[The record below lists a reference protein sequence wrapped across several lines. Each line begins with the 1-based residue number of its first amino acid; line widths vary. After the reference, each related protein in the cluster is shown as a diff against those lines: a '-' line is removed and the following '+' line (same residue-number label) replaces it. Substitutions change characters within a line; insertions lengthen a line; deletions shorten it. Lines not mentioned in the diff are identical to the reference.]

1 MSEDQNLYKFEEET
15 NDNSSTS
22 GRGGMNIPIDNLKD
36 IGGIPLPK
44 NEEMGKWV
52 IVISIIVALASLW
65 FIGSWLNDE
74 MKFKN
79 NEIRDC
85 NKNFQELNVKYI
97 LKDQELQQLKNQK
110 GITSETERTASISK
124 EIARCKHTTKQ
135 YLTEK
140 ASIISSLARQDPG

>member
-79 NEIRDC
+79 DQIRDC

-110 GITSETERTASISK
+110 GITSETES
-124 EIARCKHTTKQ
+124 Q
-135 YLTEK
+135 
-140 ASIISSLARQDPG
+140 QDNVK

>member
-15 NDNSSTS
+15 NNNPSTS

-52 IVISIIVALASLW
+52 IVVSIIVALASLW

-79 NEIRDC
+79 DQIRDC

-110 GITSETERTASISK
+110 GITPETES
-124 EIARCKHTTKQ
+124 Q
-135 YLTEK
+135 
-140 ASIISSLARQDPG
+140 QDNVK

>member
-15 NDNSSTS
+15 DNNTSAS

-79 NEIRDC
+79 DQIRDC

-110 GITSETERTASISK
+110 GITSETES
-124 EIARCKHTTKQ
+124 Q
-135 YLTEK
+135 
-140 ASIISSLARQDPG
+140 QDNVK

>member
-15 NDNSSTS
+15 NDNPSTS
-22 GRGGMNIPIDNLKD
+22 GRGGMNTSIDNLKD

-79 NEIRDC
+79 DQIRDC

-110 GITSETERTASISK
+110 GITSETES
-124 EIARCKHTTKQ
+124 Q
-135 YLTEK
+135 
-140 ASIISSLARQDPG
+140 QDNVK

>member
-15 NDNSSTS
+15 DNNSSTS
-22 GRGGMNIPIDNLKD
+22 SNGGGMNLPIDNLKD

-52 IVISIIVALASLW
+52 IVVSIIVALASLW

-79 NEIRDC
+79 DQIRDC

-110 GITSETERTASISK
+110 GITSETES
-124 EIARCKHTTKQ
+124 Q
-135 YLTEK
+135 
-140 ASIISSLARQDPG
+140 QDNVK

>member
-15 NDNSSTS
+15 DNNTSASSN
-22 GRGGMNIPIDNLKD
+22 GGGMNLPIDNLKD

-52 IVISIIVALASLW
+52 IVVSIIVALASLW

-79 NEIRDC
+79 NQIRDC

-110 GITSETERTASISK
+110 GITSETES
-124 EIARCKHTTKQ
+124 Q
-135 YLTEK
+135 
-140 ASIISSLARQDPG
+140 QDNVK

>member
-1 MSEDQNLYKFEEET
+1 MSENSNLYKFEEET
-15 NDNSSTS
+15 DNNPSTS
-22 GRGGMNIPIDNLKD
+22 SNGGGINLPIDNLKD

-79 NEIRDC
+79 DQIRDC

-110 GITSETERTASISK
+110 GITSETES
-124 EIARCKHTTKQ
+124 Q
-135 YLTEK
+135 
-140 ASIISSLARQDPG
+140 QDNVK

>member
-1 MSEDQNLYKFEEET
+1 MSEDQNLYKFEET

-79 NEIRDC
+79 DQIRDC

-110 GITSETERTASISK
+110 GITSETES
-124 EIARCKHTTKQ
+124 Q
-135 YLTEK
+135 
-140 ASIISSLARQDPG
+140 QDNVK

>member
-79 NEIRDC
+79 DQIRDC

-110 GITSETERTASISK
+110 GITSETESQ
-124 EIARCKHTTKQ
+124 Q
-135 YLTEK
+135 YNVK
-140 ASIISSLARQDPG
+140 

>member
-79 NEIRDC
+79 DQIRDC

-97 LKDQELQQLKNQK
+97 LKDQELQQLKNKK
-110 GITSETERTASISK
+110 GITSETES
-124 EIARCKHTTKQ
+124 Q
-135 YLTEK
+135 
-140 ASIISSLARQDPG
+140 QDNVK

>member
-1 MSEDQNLYKFEEET
+1 MSKNSNLYKFEEET
-15 NDNSSTS
+15 NNNSSTS
-22 GRGGMNIPIDNLKD
+22 GGGGMNNPIDNLKD

-65 FIGSWLNDE
+65 FIGSWINDE

-79 NEIRDC
+79 DQIRDC
-85 NKNFQELNVKYI
+85 DKNFQELNVKYI

-110 GITSETERTASISK
+110 GITSETES
-124 EIARCKHTTKQ
+124 Q
-135 YLTEK
+135 
-140 ASIISSLARQDPG
+140 QDNVK

>member
-52 IVISIIVALASLW
+52 IVVSIIVELASLW

-79 NEIRDC
+79 DQIRDC

-110 GITSETERTASISK
+110 GITSETES
-124 EIARCKHTTKQ
+124 Q
-135 YLTEK
+135 
-140 ASIISSLARQDPG
+140 QDNVK

>member
-52 IVISIIVALASLW
+52 IVVSIIVALASLW

-79 NEIRDC
+79 DQIRDC

-110 GITSETERTASISK
+110 GITSETES
-124 EIARCKHTTKQ
+124 Q
-135 YLTEK
+135 
-140 ASIISSLARQDPG
+140 QDNVK

>member
-52 IVISIIVALASLW
+52 IVVSIIVALASLW

-79 NEIRDC
+79 DQIRDC

-110 GITSETERTASISK
+110 GITPETES
-124 EIARCKHTTKQ
+124 Q
-135 YLTEK
+135 
-140 ASIISSLARQDPG
+140 QDNVK